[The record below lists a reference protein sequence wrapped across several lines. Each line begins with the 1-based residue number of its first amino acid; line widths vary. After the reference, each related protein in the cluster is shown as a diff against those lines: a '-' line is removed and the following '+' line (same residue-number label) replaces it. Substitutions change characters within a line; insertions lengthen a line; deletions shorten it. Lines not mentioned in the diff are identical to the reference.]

1 MLKVG
6 EESGNIEDMLNK
18 ISDYYDM
25 EVANAIEGS
34 ISLIEPVMIIVLA
47 VIVGGIVASVILPLF
62 SIYSS
67 F

>member
-1 MLKVG
+1 
-6 EESGNIEDMLNK
+6 MLNK

-34 ISLIEPVMIIVLA
+34 ISLIEPVMIIILA
-47 VIVGGIVASVILPLF
+47 VVVGGIVASVILPLF
-62 SIYSS
+62 SIYSN